1 MSFRY
6 RVAAA
11 LALSAC
17 LTSCGDS
24 NPFVGTWVLADG
36 SKSDACMKALEMAEN
51 LQITEKTLR
60 SKEGG
65 IRLYTLIEDGDDYI
79 FDTKRK
85 PKIVAKVGK
94 DDTIILD
101 TGAAQCTMQR
111 QKSTD

>member
-36 SKSDACMKALEMAEN
+36 NKPDACMKALEMTET
-51 LQITEKTLR
+51 LQITEKSLR
-60 SKEGG
+60 SNVVGG

-101 TGAAQCTMQR
+101 TGADQCTMQR
-111 QKSTD
+111 QK

>member
-1 MSFRY
+1 MSFRH
-6 RVAAA
+6 RAVAALM
-11 LALSAC
+11 LATCVA
-17 LTSCGDS
+17 SCGDS

-36 SKSDACMKALEMAEN
+36 SKSDVCMKA

-111 QKSTD
+111 QK

>member
-6 RVAAA
+6 RVVAA
-11 LALSAC
+11 LMLATCAA
-17 LTSCGDS
+17 SCGDS

-36 SKSDACMKALEMAEN
+36 SKSDVCMKTLEITEN